1 MINVEAITQRRMLA
15 QGLWG
20 EWQWRPEDVVRW
32 LGAMQAQDFTL
43 AKWAVGQRTSAA
55 TDHDVEQAFAEGRI
69 LRTHVLR
76 PTWHFVHPE
85 DLRWLLALTA
95 PRILTRLAWRH
106 RQLGLDADIRRRANR
121 AFERAVSKH
130 PQTREELARALKQA
144 GIDPSGPRLP
154 HLLMLAE
161 LDGVLISGP
170 RRGKQHTYAAF
181 DARVPPGPTVDR
193 DEALALLARRYFA
206 SRGPA
211 TLRDFLQWSSL
222 TAAEGRRG
230 LEAVAG
236 QLERIEVDGRTYWF
250 DPLVGGEVPSSPVVD
265 LVHVYDEIVIAYSES
280 RDVLSGPERAGFVM
294 DRGAFLRVVLL
305 DGRMVGRWREVRG
318 RSIEVIA
325 SLYRPLDRAEGRA
338 LQAALERYGAF
349 LGKPVALTTEGVC
362 HPECARRS
370 DLR

>member
-1 MINVEAITQRRMLA
+1 MDVEAIAQRRMLA

-20 EWQWRPEDVVRW
+20 RREERPGDVVRR
-32 LGAMQAQDFTL
+32 LVAMQAQDFAP
-43 AKWAVGQRTSAA
+43 AKWSVGQRTGAA
-55 TDHDVEQAFAEGRI
+55 TDHDVERAFAEGRI

-95 PRILTRLAWRH
+95 PRILTRMASRH
-106 RQLGLDADIRRRANR
+106 RELGLDAAVRRRANR
-121 AFERAVSKH
+121 AFERAVAEH
-130 PQTREELARALKQA
+130 PQTREELAHALEQA
-144 GIDPSGPRLP
+144 GIDPAGQRLP

-161 LDGVLISGP
+161 LDGVLVNGP

-181 DARVPPGPTVDR
+181 DARVPPGPVVSR

-236 QLERIEVDGRTYWF
+236 ELERIEVDGRTYWF
-250 DPLVGGEVPSSPVVD
+250 DPAVAGEAPSSPAAD

-280 RDVLSGPERAGFVM
+280 RDVLSGPERAGFVT
-294 DRGAFLRVVLL
+294 DRGAFLRVILL

-318 RSIEVIA
+318 RSTEITA
-325 SLYRPLDRAEGRA
+325 SLYRPLDRAEERA

-349 LGKPVALTTEGVC
+349 LGEPVTLSVREVT
-362 HPECARRS
+362 
-370 DLR
+370 